1 MNGKICPVLLGADL
15 NCYNIARAFHMEY
28 GVKSYAFGRYAVS
41 ATKYSRIVNFTA
53 VADMDSDAT
62 MLKILTDFAR
72 EHEGERLYLFGC
84 TDDYAAM
91 IIRNRDK
98 LGAYTCP
105 YPPLS
110 LFDSISKG
118 GVLRAV
124 RPLRHPVSED
134 RHFHLSRGKIGAFS
148 GRARFSLSRDSKA
161 VVERRLLEASV

>member
-62 MLKILTDFAR
+62 MLKILTDFAH
-72 EHEGERLYLFGC
+72 EHDGERLYLFGC

-98 LGAYTCP
+98 L
-105 YPPLS
+105 
-110 LFDSISKG
+110 G

-148 GRARFSLSRDSKA
+148 GRARLSLSRDS
-161 VVERRLLEASV
+161 